1 MIDDILSDARER
13 MNKSISVL
21 GDAFTK
27 VRTGRAHASLLDH
40 VTVEYYGGDVP
51 INQVANVTT
60 EDARTISIAP
70 WEKNMVQPIEKAIM
84 KADLG
89 LNPSTAGTV
98 IRVILPPLTEERRR
112 ELVKVVRSEAED
124 AKVAVRNIRRDANQ
138 DFKELLSEKEIS
150 EDDERRAEQ
159 RVQTLTDESIKK
171 IDDLLEAKEQD
182 MMTI

>member
-1 MIDDILSDARER
+1 MIEDIIADASER
-13 MNKSISVL
+13 MKKSIAVL
-21 GDAFTK
+21 RDAFTK

-51 INQVANVTT
+51 INQVANVMV
-60 EDARTISIAP
+60 EDARTITITP
-70 WEKNMVQPIEKAIM
+70 WEKAMVQPLEKAIM

-112 ELVKVVRSEAED
+112 DLVKVVRSEAED
-124 AKVAVRNIRRDANQ
+124 ARVAVRNIRRDANQ
-138 DFKELLSEKEIS
+138 DFKELVGEKDVS
-150 EDDERRAEQ
+150 EDDARRAEQ
-159 RVQTLTDESIKK
+159 RIQTLTDESIKK

>member
-1 MIDDILSDARER
+1 MIEDIIADASER
-13 MNKSISVL
+13 MKKSIAVL
-21 GDAFTK
+21 RDAFTK

-51 INQVANVTT
+51 INQVANVMV
-60 EDARTISIAP
+60 EDARTITITP
-70 WEKNMVQPIEKAIM
+70 WEKAMVQPLEKAIM

-112 ELVKVVRSEAED
+112 DLVKVVRSEAED
-124 AKVAVRNIRRDANQ
+124 ARVAVRNIRRDANQ
-138 DFKELLSEKEIS
+138 DFKELVGEKDVS
-150 EDDERRAEQ
+150 EDDARRAEQ
-159 RVQTLTDESIKK
+159 RIQALTDESIKK